1 MSTSQQE
8 YDLMKELYYSF
19 FLQLECNNRKQF
31 YFIVIIQ
38 TIDLVLKYSKNIK
51 YRNNNEFQHIFY
63 TMKLQCNN
71 KFHLSPRPSTDWFYR
86 CTYYKAVYAHYL
98 PTKLIKQIIQE
109 QLFSHKS
116 NSSFTAECHWHY
128 LDIGLK
134 IQIYTNV
141 LTLE

>member
-19 FLQLECNNRKQF
+19 FLQLDCINRKQF
-31 YFIVIIQ
+31 YSYRE
-38 TIDLVLKYSKNIK
+38 VLKYSRNIK
-51 YRNNNEFQHIFY
+51 YRNNNGFSIILNYNATTNSSLAHD
-63 TMKLQCNN
+63 LQ
-71 KFHLSPRPSTDWFYR
+71 LIDFYR

-116 NSSFTAECHWHY
+116 NSSFTAECH
-128 LDIGLK
+128 
-134 IQIYTNV
+134 
-141 LTLE
+141 